1 MTSEINSVQRLQY
14 GARNRPAV
22 VFVLLAY
29 GLSWGIW
36 AGGYVLLPTGAPFV
50 PIVFLGVFGP
60 AVAGALTVRLR
71 DESVR
76 DWLRATLL
84 WQVSPWWVLAAVS
97 VPVLVYGIGAA
108 ILVAVGT
115 PTQPENL
122 GLGVAVFLGGLPTA
136 TLLSGGNEE
145 LGWRGFLLSRLQQR
159 YDALSASLLVG
170 AVWAGWHLPV
180 YMLPLGLTNG
190 PFALF
195 VPFILLFS
203 IVFTWVYNGTNGS
216 VLVAM
221 TLHGSMN
228 SAIGIFAG
236 VISTDAVD
244 QTVLWATRPIGVFCV
259 VAVLLFVYGRDTLS
273 TKPIRPTSGVARPG
287 RSDGGNK

>member
-1 MTSEINSVQRLQY
+1 MAGEINGVRRLRS
-14 GARNRPAV
+14 GMRNRPAV
-22 VFVLLAY
+22 TFVLLAY
-29 GLSWGIW
+29 GLSWGVW
-36 AGGYVLLPTGAPFV
+36 TGGYLLLPASVPFV

-71 DESVR
+71 GESVR
-76 DWLRATLL
+76 DWLHATLF
-84 WQVSPWWVLAAVS
+84 WQVSPWWALVAVL

-115 PTQPENL
+115 PTQPDNL
-122 GLGVAVFLGGLPTA
+122 GLGVAVFVGGLPTA

-145 LGWRGFLLSRLQQR
+145 LGWRGFLLPRLQQR

-170 AVWAGWHLPV
+170 VVWAGWHLPV

-195 VPFILLFS
+195 VPFIVLFS
-203 IVFTWVYNGTNGS
+203 VVFTWVYNSTNGS

-221 TLHGSMN
+221 ILHGSMN
-228 SAIGIFAG
+228 SAVGIFAG
-236 VISTDAVD
+236 IISTDAVN

-259 VAVLLFVYGRDTLS
+259 VDVLLLIYGRNTLS
-273 TKPIRPTSGVARPG
+273 TKPIRPTSGVVQPG